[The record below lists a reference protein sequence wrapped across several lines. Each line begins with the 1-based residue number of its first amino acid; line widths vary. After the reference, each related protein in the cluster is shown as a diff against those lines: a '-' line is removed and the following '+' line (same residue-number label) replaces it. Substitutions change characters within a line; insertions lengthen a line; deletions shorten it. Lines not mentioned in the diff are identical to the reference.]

1 MRRMM
6 TIVALMCAIVF
17 PMSAQESVEELLK
30 QAEKKVKLAD
40 KHPKN
45 GKLQIRAAEALA
57 NDSLGDKKDYDRALI
72 YLGRALQIAKEK
84 PAPQDTLMGLACYG
98 LSLVHLKKGNIEN
111 ACDYMEMAIEG
122 FEKELGRNDPLTIGS
137 KVVFAAWMMGLR
149 PIPSFIA
156 IQEAFMDNSLAPQDK
171 RIQNLGEAT
180 IIQEFAFELLLAE
193 YYKHYQYCVPMVFSE
208 GKKYL
213 IVQTKDW
220 NMEKSLVGWMLPQ
233 SLRSE
238 EENEAFEGDPAIIF
252 DLEGQTFMY
261 LSDEEKEKYQL
272 TFNFIHKI
280 RNPRYLESK
289 EGDSRIWFMTKEN
302 HEKLLNAYREF
313 KAQQQK

>member
-98 LSLVHLKKGNIEN
+98 LSLIHLNMKNYEN

-122 FEKELGRNDPLTIGS
+122 FEKELGRYDPVTIGS
-137 KVVFAAWMMGLR
+137 KVVFAASTMGAR
-149 PIPSFIA
+149 PVQGFLA
-156 IQEAFMDNSLAPQDK
+156 IQEAFVDNGLTPKDK
-171 RIQNLGEAT
+171 RIQNMGDACIL
-180 IIQEFAFELLLAE
+180 QEFAFELLLAE
-193 YYKHYQYCVPMVFSE
+193 YTKYYQYCVPMVFSK

-213 IVQTKDW
+213 IVQSKDW

-233 SLRSE
+233 YLRSDE
-238 EENEAFEGDPAIIF
+238 EEAYEGDPAILF
-252 DLEGQTFMY
+252 DLEGGTFMY
-261 LSDEEKEKYQL
+261 LAEEDKENFKL
-272 TFNFIHKI
+272 IFHFNHKLG
-280 RNPRYLESK
+280 NPRYLEST
-289 EGDSRIWFMTKEN
+289 EGDSRIWFMNKEE
-302 HEKLLNAYREF
+302 HERLLNAYHEF
-313 KAQQQK
+313 KAQNPQE